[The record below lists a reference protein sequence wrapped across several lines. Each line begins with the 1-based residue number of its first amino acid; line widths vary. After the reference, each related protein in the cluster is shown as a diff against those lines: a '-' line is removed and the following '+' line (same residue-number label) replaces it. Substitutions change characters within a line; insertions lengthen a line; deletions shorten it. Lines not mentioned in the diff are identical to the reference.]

1 MASTIFIM
9 EAANLFCGD
18 HDPENSKHLTIEEL
32 KLPDLQEVLVDHQ
45 PGGGKVGVEF
55 AVGMEKLEP
64 TFKLKG
70 WDMPLLRQFGMGSP
84 GRRTFTA
91 YGVIRDKRTG
101 RAIEGKAIM
110 EGRLSRIAP
119 DAFQRGEAMAH
130 EYAINEVLHYELH
143 FDTQEELYWD
153 FFTNTVRLGGVDV
166 DQEFNQI
173 LRISNAG

>member
-1 MASTIFIM
+1 MGTIYVM
-9 EAANLFCGD
+9 EAANLFAGD
-18 HDPENSKHLTIEEL
+18 HDQVNSKHLTIEEL

-70 WDMPLLRQFGMGSP
+70 WDIALMRQFGLGSP
-84 GRRTFTA
+84 LRRTFTA
-91 YGVIRDKRTG
+91 YGVVRDKRSG
-101 RAIEGKAIM
+101 RGIEAKAIM

-130 EYAINEVLHYELH
+130 EYAINEVLHYEIH
-143 FDTQEELYWD
+143 FDGQEELYWD
-153 FFTNTVRLGGVDV
+153 FFTNTVRLGGQDR
-166 DQEFNQI
+166 DPEFNDI